1 MKSDKIIYCTYF
13 DKGFLLKG
21 LALHKSLIKYSP
33 DAKLWVLAF
42 DEYTVKILNKLKLKG
57 VTVVPVSKFEDK
69 ELLAVKPTRQSF
81 EYYWTCSPSWPLY
94 IFEKDKDVDIVT
106 YLDADLY
113 FYSDVSPGVTEL
125 GNKSILVVEH
135 RFPKGREGI
144 AETAGKFNVAFNVF
158 RRDKEGIACLKRW
171 RAQTI
176 EWCYAKPEGG
186 KMGDQ
191 MYLNEWPNRYKNLVI
206 SKNLGVDAAPWNI
219 TQYQISKRKGK
230 VFINNDEL
238 ICYHFHQFQIL
249 GPNNFS
255 RVHGFTLSKS
265 IIENIYLPYED
276 EIKKQYRRVKEVDS
290 NFEIKAPNQNTA
302 QLTRQKLAKYLGPF
316 YWRYLSLKRYLT
328 ELLGTKKS

>member
-1 MKSDKIIYCTYF
+1 MDSIIYCTYF

-21 LALHKSLIKYSP
+21 LALHSSLVKNTP
-33 DAKLWVLAF
+33 NAKLWILAF

-57 VTVVPVSKFEDK
+57 VTVVPASEFEDK
-69 ELLAVKPTRQSF
+69 KLLAVKPTRQNF

-94 IFEKDKDVDIVT
+94 IFEINKDVDIVT

-113 FYSDVSPGVTEL
+113 FYSDVFPAIKEL
-125 GNKSILVVEH
+125 GNKSILIVEH

-144 AETAGKFNVAFNVF
+144 AETAGIFNVAFNIF

-171 RAQTI
+171 RSQTI
-176 EWCYAKPEGG
+176 EWCYAKPENG

-191 MYLNEWPNRYKNLVI
+191 MYLNEWPSLYKNLVI

-219 TQYQISKRKGK
+219 TQYKVTKKQGK

-238 ICYHFHQFQIL
+238 ICYHFHQLQIL
-249 GPNNFS
+249 GPNSFS

-265 IIENIYLPYED
+265 IIDNIYLPYEV
-276 EIKKQYRRVKEVDS
+276 EINKQYQKVKSLDS
-290 NFEIKAPNQNTA
+290 KYEIIAPNQNTA
-302 QLTRQKLAKYLGPF
+302 QITRQKMAKFIGPV
-316 YWRYLSLKRYLT
+316 YWKYLSLK
-328 ELLGTKKS
+328 KKFSIWLSKN